1 MDDRNIEQLAR
12 LFLKFPGI
20 GARQARRF
28 SYFIAGSE
36 RSFADNLSRAII
48 QTRGNAHICEQCFR
62 IFEGSGAVCDICAD
76 TTRDHSTLMV
86 VEKSQDIESFQT
98 TDYRGLFFVLG
109 GLIPI
114 TSAQALAGVR
124 AKELDARV
132 QKDSFKDSSGDD
144 VSGSL
149 LQELILA
156 FPLTP
161 NGDHTDTVMRE
172 RLSALAPT
180 LRLTSLGRGL
190 SIGTELEYADP
201 LSLNAS
207 LKKRE

>member
-28 SYFIAGSE
+28 AYFIAGSDKA
-36 RSFADNLSRAII
+36 FAEQLSRAIVT
-48 QTRGNAHICEQCFR
+48 TRGNAHICEKCFR
-62 IFEGSGAVCDICAD
+62 IFEGRGNVCGICID
-76 TTRDHSTLMV
+76 TTRDHATLMV
-86 VEKSQDIESFQT
+86 VEKSQDIESFQNT
-98 TDYRGLFFVLG
+98 EYRGLFFVLG
-109 GLIPI
+109 GLVPI
-114 TSAQALAGVR
+114 TSAQNLALVR
-124 AKELDARV
+124 ANELDARV
-132 QKDSFKDSSGDD
+132 QEDIESG
-144 VSGSL
+144 V
-149 LQELILA
+149 LQEIILA
-156 FPLTP
+156 FPITP

-172 RLSALAPT
+172 RLAALAPT
-180 LRLTSLGRGL
+180 LTLTSLGRGL